1 MLERDGQL
9 MLNIILNRKEGQRAK
24 TEIIRV
30 KQLAWRVLSSSLTL
44 FVNFRE
50 INLLVK
56 DFTLCTV
63 AVILFH
69 ETIFT

>member
-56 DFTLCTV
+56 DFTLCSV
-63 AVILFH
+63 AVI
-69 ETIFT
+69 